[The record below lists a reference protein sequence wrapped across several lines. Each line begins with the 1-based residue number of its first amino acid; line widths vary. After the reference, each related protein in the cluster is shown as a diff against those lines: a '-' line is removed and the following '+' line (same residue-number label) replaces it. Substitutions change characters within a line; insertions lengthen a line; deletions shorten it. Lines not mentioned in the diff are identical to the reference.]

1 MRKQSKL
8 KELKQANSIAEDL
21 LENKEGNQ
29 TIIQTDLTPVY
40 DALDQKVDKSDLVK
54 KVDRDALNKAH
65 RALQKKI
72 RALEA
77 EIKKPPEILKERAD
91 PIFFSLNHSA
101 S

>member
-1 MRKQSKL
+1 M
-8 KELKQANSIAEDL
+8 
-21 LENKEGNQ
+21 
-29 TIIQTDLTPVY
+29 
-40 DALDQKVDKSDLVK
+40 DKADLVK

-77 EIKKPPEILKERAD
+77 EIKKPPEILKERGD